1 MTLNFALNYLYS
13 NNDIPKVETTVI
25 TFHFCTN
32 NITAKKIGHFKKQN
46 VQMFSSSFVSLTG
59 RTVNFFM
66 PCFISELRVSGKK
79 KIFSSYLRIAV
90 SILQEEL

>member
-1 MTLNFALNYLYS
+1 MTLNFALTYLYS

-25 TFHFCTN
+25 TLQFCTN

-46 VQMFSSSFVSLTG
+46 RFSSSFVSLTE
-59 RTVNFFM
+59 R
-66 PCFISELRVSGKK
+66 RVSLLGSMFQGK
-79 KIFSSYLRIAV
+79 KIFSSYLRMAV